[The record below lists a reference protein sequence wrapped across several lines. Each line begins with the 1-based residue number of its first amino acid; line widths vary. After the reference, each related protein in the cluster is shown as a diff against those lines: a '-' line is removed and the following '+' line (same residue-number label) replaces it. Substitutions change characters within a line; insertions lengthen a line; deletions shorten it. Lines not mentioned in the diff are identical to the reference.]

1 MEEKIYPGS
10 GNILYVYKI
19 LKKYTDAEHPLT
31 ANQVAEKISKEFGE
45 AISSRTVRRNFNVL
59 MEKFNLSIEQVENRY
74 YLDYEDYDLDFSE
87 VRCLVDLIQYSN
99 FIDDS
104 FAKELA
110 NKLIHQLN
118 ENEQKDFAGYQK
130 YTRNTKTTNK
140 EVFYTIK
147 LLVEAMQEKKYVHF
161 DYYKY
166 NVHKEFKFRKA
177 FYLFPL
183 IILCDIGQYY
193 LVAADQDKS
202 LFYFRLDRIKNLE
215 IKDGIPLKI
224 PKQQLEDY
232 IQSTVGMYGGKQE
245 HVKAKIS
252 VRLLD
257 DIIDQFGKDAKI
269 EEYNNEFFLM
279 DANVNLEGF
288 KQWALRH
295 IEKVDVLEP
304 AHFKNEI
311 THILEE
317 SLKRYS
323 HS

>member
-1 MEEKIYPGS
+1 MEEKIYAGS

-19 LKKYTDAEHPLT
+19 LKKYTDADHPLT
-31 ANQVAEKISKEFGE
+31 VNEIVKRIGEEFGE
-45 AISSRTVRRNFNVL
+45 NISSRTVRRNFKVL
-59 MEKFNLSIEQVENRY
+59 AEKFDLLIERIDDTY

-87 VRCLVDLIQYSN
+87 VRCLVDMISYSN

-110 NKLIHQLN
+110 NKLIHHLN
-118 ENEQKDFAGYQK
+118 ENEQKDFDDYK
-130 YTRNTKTTNK
+130 RYMRNTKTTNK

-147 LLVEAMQEKKYVHF
+147 ALTEAMQQQKYIHF

-166 NVHKEFKFRKA
+166 NVQKEFHFRKA

-183 IILCDIGQYY
+183 TILCDIGQYY

-224 PKQQLEDY
+224 PKQQLEEY
-232 IQSTVGMYGGKQE
+232 IQSTVGMYGGKRE
-245 HVKAKIS
+245 KIKAKVS

-257 DIIDQFGKDAKI
+257 DVIDQFGKDAKI
-269 EEYNNEFFLM
+269 TPYNNEYFM
-279 DANVNLEGF
+279 MEAMVNLEGF
-288 KQWALRH
+288 KQWVLRH

-304 AHFKNEI
+304 ISFQNEI
-311 THILEE
+311 TSILEKA
-317 SLKRYS
+317 LKRYS
-323 HS
+323 H